1 MRSAPAVMER
11 FTEGAWSAHG
21 GMVLRVCVCVYDRL
35 AHACV
40 LRVTTGGC
48 GDAVEGSRALARAL
62 AQRSEGVETCD
73 AEVPPCSGRAPAR
86 GPSFSAHSGAYRAR
100 ARRARSEPAC
110 ADLARVSRCRRVR
123 HVARRFVLGATGR
136 PRREVGLMATMA
148 P

>member
-1 MRSAPAVMER
+1 ML
-11 FTEGAWSAHG
+11 WK
-21 GMVLRVCVCVYDRL
+21 
-35 AHACV
+35 
-40 LRVTTGGC
+40 
-48 GDAVEGSRALARAL
+48 ARAL

-100 ARRARSEPAC
+100 ARGARSEPAC
-110 ADLARVSRCRRVR
+110 ADLARVSRCRVDTATRVR
-123 HVARRFVLGATGR
+123 HLARRFVLGATGR